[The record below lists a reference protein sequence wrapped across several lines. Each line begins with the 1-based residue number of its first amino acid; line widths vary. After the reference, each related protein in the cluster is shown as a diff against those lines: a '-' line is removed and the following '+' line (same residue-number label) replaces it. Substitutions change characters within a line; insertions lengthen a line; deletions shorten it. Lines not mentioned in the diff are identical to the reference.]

1 MQRTAKKCTQF
12 YNARAELLFCS
23 LDHLFFHV
31 LVAVAVVVGRLLG
44 ALIIYDPKKLIF
56 GWIIMKKLYGSFYSE
71 KITNSTSASK
81 LGVFKALRLNL

>member
-31 LVAVAVVVGRLLG
+31 LVAVAVAVAVVVGRLLG

-81 LGVFKALRLNL
+81 LGVFKA